1 MAKIVIDYLTI
12 VWYTESMDNKR
23 SVHQAY
29 TDGSSL
35 GNPGPAGWA
44 VLLDGKPYS
53 GKLEHETNNYAE
65 MFAVQKALE
74 LALPNSDIQIITD
87 SKLVIGWFTRSWK
100 MKNKKIKMIKN
111 ECDTL
116 RDSKTLKVSFMKTKG
131 HASDEMNNRVDE
143 LARSTARATT
153 MLP

>member
-1 MAKIVIDYLTI
+1 M
-12 VWYTESMDNKR
+12 SNKR

-35 GNPGPAGWA
+35 GNPGVAGWA

-53 GKLEHETNNYAE
+53 GKIEHATNNYAE
-65 MFAVQKALE
+65 MLAVQKALE
-74 LALPNSDIQIITD
+74 LVPPNSDIQIVTD

-100 MKNKKIKMIKN
+100 INNKKIKIIKN

-116 RDSKTLKVSFMKTKG
+116 RDSKTLKVSFKKTKG
-131 HASDEMNNRVDE
+131 HASDKMNNRVDE